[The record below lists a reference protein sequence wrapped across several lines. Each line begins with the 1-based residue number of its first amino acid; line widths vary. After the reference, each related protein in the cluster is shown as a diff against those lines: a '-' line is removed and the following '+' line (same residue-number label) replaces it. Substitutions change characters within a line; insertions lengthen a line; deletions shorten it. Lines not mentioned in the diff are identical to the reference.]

1 MMSYCPQFGFPLS
14 VVDQIGALE
23 CNSGTLYLDS
33 PKIVCRCSMTQQH
46 FSWCQTV
53 GPYWVRCHVGLSL
66 LSRLSVRAFTQLFD
80 EEQSR
85 YTPPLYT
92 DTYLS
97 LPLVT
102 EAGGILFT
110 HNSYWLMV
118 YDADV

>member
-1 MMSYCPQFGFPLS
+1 M
-14 VVDQIGALE
+14 
-23 CNSGTLYLDS
+23 
-33 PKIVCRCSMTQQH
+33 
-46 FSWCQTV
+46 
-53 GPYWVRCHVGLSL
+53 RCHGCLSL

-85 YTPPLYT
+85 YNPPLYT